1 MKLWK
6 AALFGVS
13 AAALAAGSAQAREIK
28 VGFVAT
34 FSGGLA
40 NLGDQLR
47 RGAELYMKL
56 HKNELK
62 GDTVKLIFRDS
73 KNPGGAVAKSVVQ
86 ELITRDKV
94 SIITG
99 LIFSPNAMSIAPL
112 VTRANVPVVIMNAG
126 TSFITNMSPDMARVS
141 FTMWQAGYIM
151 GEHAAKN
158 LKCKTAVAGFTN
170 YPPGKDSANA
180 FKHGFEK
187 AGGKLIGQIP
197 MGGPGKVPDFT
208 PFFQRV
214 KDMKP
219 DCFYVFV
226 PAGNHAT
233 AVAKTYGQLGMRAAG
248 IKLIG
253 PGDITQDTQLQG
265 MGDAAVG
272 LVTAHHYYADLNTPT
287 NKAFVAAWKKAYG
300 AKSTPDFVGVGG
312 YDGMAAIYHIIK
324 TVKGKITGT
333 NAMKALAGWTYN
345 SPRGKIMI
353 DPKTHDIV
361 QNVYIS
367 TVEKKG
373 GRLVQDIQETFKAVK
388 DKCKE
393 LKIGR
398 CGKK

>member
-6 AALFGVS
+6 TALLGAGAV
-13 AAALAAGSAQAREIK
+13 ALATGSAQAREIK

-40 NLGDQLR
+40 NLGEQMR
-47 RGAELYMKL
+47 RGAELYHNL
-56 HKNELK
+56 HKGDLK
-62 GDTVKLIFRDS
+62 GDTIKVIFRDS

-94 SIITG
+94 DIVTG
-99 LIFSPNAMSIAPL
+99 LVFSPNAMSVAPL
-112 VTRANVPVVIMNAG
+112 VTQAKVPVVIMNAG
-126 TSFITNMSPDMARVS
+126 TSFITNMSPNLARVS
-141 FTMWQAGYIM
+141 FTMWQSGYIM

-158 LKCKTAVAGFTN
+158 LNCKTAIAGFTN

-180 FKHGFEK
+180 FKNGFEK
-187 AGGKLIGQIP
+187 AGGKVVDLIP
-197 MGGPGKVPDFT
+197 MGGPAKVPDFT
-208 PFFQRV
+208 PFFQRA
-214 KDMKP
+214 KDKKP

-226 PAGNHAT
+226 PAGNHAS
-233 AVAKTYGQLGMRAAG
+233 AVVKAYGQLGMKAAG
-248 IKLIG
+248 VKLIG

-300 AKSTPDFVGVGG
+300 ADTTPDFVGVGG
-312 YDGMAAIYHIIK
+312 YDGMAAIYHVIK
-324 TVKGKITGT
+324 SVKGKITAEK
-333 NAMKALAGWTYN
+333 AMAALKGWTFE

-353 DPKTHDIV
+353 DPATRDIV
-361 QNVYIS
+361 QNVYIME
-367 TVEKKG
+367 VGMDGK
-373 GRLVQDIQETFKAVK
+373 RLVQNQKGVFNAVK

-398 CGKK
+398 CGK

>member
-6 AALFGVS
+6 AALLGAG
-13 AAALAAGSAQAREIK
+13 AAALIAGSAQAREIK
-28 VGFVAT
+28 IGFVAT

-40 NLGDQLR
+40 NLGEQLR
-47 RGAELYMKL
+47 RGAELYHNQ
-56 HKNELK
+56 HKGELK
-62 GDTVKLIFRDS
+62 GDTVELIFRDS

-94 SIITG
+94 ELITG

-112 VTRANVPVVIMNAG
+112 VTQAKVPVVIMNAG
-126 TSFITNMSPDMARVS
+126 TSFITNMSPNLARVS

-158 LKCKTAVAGFTN
+158 LGCKTAVTGFTN

-180 FKHGFEK
+180 FKTGFEK
-187 AGGKLIGQIP
+187 AGGKVVDSIP
-197 MGGPGKVPDFT
+197 MGGPAKVPDFT

-214 KDMKP
+214 KDKKP
-219 DCFYVFV
+219 NCFYVFV

-233 AVAKTYGQLGMRAAG
+233 AVAKAYGQLGMKAAG
-248 IKLIG
+248 VKLIG

-300 AKSTPDFVGVGG
+300 ADSTPDFVGVGG
-312 YDGMAAIYHIIK
+312 YDGMAAVYHVIK
-324 TVKGKITGT
+324 TVKGKITAEK
-333 NAMKALAGWTYN
+333 AMKALKGWTFD

-353 DPKTHDIV
+353 DPETRDIV
-361 QNVYIS
+361 QNVYIA
-367 TVEKKG
+367 TVKMEN
-373 GRLVQDIQETFKAVK
+373 GRLVQDVQKTFDAVK

-398 CGKK
+398 CGK